1 MLIHPELRALRD
13 DDSPQRAAQDALYA
27 SLAVWRVRPE
37 VAAVLAAI
45 DRFASFAPLTECPAL
60 AALFRAGDPSARRL
74 ADSFSAATAN
84 ALALSPL
91 GHVPLRHNI
100 DGKSSTLALAR
111 KGNVALMLVATTNE
125 ALAGATRKVG
135 VSFGPSESW
144 EHVLAGSAKGESIEC
159 CIAGSRTA
167 LLERRAIALSPG
179 CVVALSGERRALRL
193 REIEGCLVSL
203 RLQRRQANAGA
214 SREYDLDTGELIH
227 QAAGNP
233 RDSRVELMMA
243 LLGRMGRTDAAVG
256 LEECVDALRATGFNP
271 GDEECLDHAAL
282 WLRRLGN
289 NRTFLG
295 DLLAGELAEDR
306 REESGD
312 DSYGPQA
319 IVLSRPGES
328 NFFLRANI
336 WASADEHAL
345 RASGGRAFAY
355 AMPHDH
361 NFDFLTLGYFGP
373 GYWSTHY
380 LYDYAA
386 VAGWSGEKAALRFAG
401 RSRLEQGMI
410 QLYRAHLDVHDQAPP
425 DALSVSLN
433 IMHTGGA
440 QGWLDQYA
448 FDLDKGRIKRIVSN
462 GSSEAFVHIAV
473 GLGSEEAL
481 DLAQAFAR
489 GHPSDRMRLACW
501 QALAAREEDLAAR
514 DALWRKAEGAGSR
527 LVAGEA
533 RARRAALASVRA

>member
-243 LLGRMGRTDAAVG
+243 LLGRMGRTDAAPAMARIARG
-256 LEECVDALRATGFNP
+256 DGSPALR
-271 GDEECLDHAAL
+271 
-282 WLRRLGN
+282 
-289 NRTFLG
+289 
-295 DLLAGELAEDR
+295 
-306 REESGD
+306 
-312 DSYGPQA
+312 
-319 IVLSRPGES
+319 
-328 NFFLRANI
+328 
-336 WASADEHAL
+336 
-345 RASGGRAFAY
+345 
-355 AMPHDH
+355 
-361 NFDFLTLGYFGP
+361 
-373 GYWSTHY
+373 
-380 LYDYAA
+380 
-386 VAGWSGEKAALRFAG
+386 
-401 RSRLEQGMI
+401 
-410 QLYRAHLDVHDQAPP
+410 
-425 DALSVSLN
+425 
-433 IMHTGGA
+433 
-440 QGWLDQYA
+440 
-448 FDLDKGRIKRIVSN
+448 
-462 GSSEAFVHIAV
+462 
-473 GLGSEEAL
+473 
-481 DLAQAFAR
+481 
-489 GHPSDRMRLACW
+489 W
-501 QALAAREEDLAAR
+501 QALRECLALDSSEGFAALVAVAAAPRDPLAGQAAQLRAQLLAAHPQ
-514 DALWRKAEGAGSR
+514 LAELEPCPA
-527 LVAGEA
+527 
-533 RARRAALASVRA
+533 